1 MGGLSSR
8 QVLSGFGEN
17 KSQRNAEG
25 IRAYTSF
32 IIMLGDKAL
41 ESHFIS
47 PLHSK
52 FFMKGILKT
61 NFTSFF

>member
-8 QVLSGFGEN
+8 QVLSEFGEN

-32 IIMLGDKAL
+32 IIMLGDEAL
-41 ESHFIS
+41 ESRFIS

-52 FFMKGILKT
+52 FFYGRYFKNK
-61 NFTSFF
+61 FY